1 LSLNQ
6 STYPSF
12 LNLHLS
18 QPSLNDLYI
27 TFTSN
32 CLEKQRAFKVVLRRC
47 RDTLYETVL
56 EILYFLTTHVIAH
69 FIFRIFGKLTLM
81 LVQQKGTQWGP
92 ANNHPKQSQAPRIE
106 KKPTL
111 AMSRPSIDPA
121 SFEDAS
127 DSDVSTYNPDPRNPG
142 VDPKVYLTN
151 PVQPP
156 PANPET
162 KEAIEARIAELE
174 NIEKENTYR
183 YDLLCSKRQRKDDK
197 IRQRRAMED
206 HRIQTARA
214 NKDER
219 VRFRRAPQDNAFAQV
234 DRAIDAEEFA
244 LRHKL
249 KRMKKGRPLDEPDVV
264 GRTYSSASMS
274 PPVPSNYQSPIP
286 PAKRH
291 QPGPPGQMAPQRPPQ
306 NGQAPY
312 PPYQFYQP
320 SEPPRPGS
328 RGYGPPP
335 HVQNYPPYSP
345 TNGPPSAANEKPPS
359 GTPQQS
365 HMPAQN
371 TTTTQLAQRSGPAH
385 ASPPHNAD
393 SNYNILPPP
402 PSSSSFAPINPP
414 TSGFAPINPQVLS
427 SSSTPVQ
434 ANVKPM
440 PGSLKASQPPLHGL
454 DNAFHHSPTNP
465 PGRVPTPGS
474 TAVIGKRTP
483 STTHPYTQSEAFN
496 NRHHKCERVD
506 ALNRGIWTS
515 YGPGGT
521 VDNPAGPKVEMY
533 LRCSHENCMRID
545 WRTVHGL
552 QCHIVKNHEQP
563 KGTIGSLEKAL
574 DRYGVPVSEI
584 EEYERLHGPGSG
596 GTMADPKNT
605 KPKSRATPRTSEIM
619 PSVVT
624 LGNAQVQLPSESP
637 TPPPATSGPNNLLFP
652 RISQRTQSG
661 GFIQNDI
668 VYSDEE
674 EEEKVDVKE
683 GEKGEVKM
691 QDAPTSISE
700 GDANV
705 QDDAAKAKELE
716 PSAPTGA
723 EVPPPLEQKTQEAG
737 PSEDTET
744 TSPPVA
750 NKEAPT
756 TSVASEPV
764 AAETSQD
771 ISNPQPAF
779 VQEPS
784 RSTSPAQNVEKDKEP
799 QPAYNQAQR
808 ELQGNNDSGDSDN
821 EDSIVVK
828 DRLRSPPKRTRAG
841 RFVKKTS
848 ISKSPAY
855 RYTRK
860 GSDF

>member
-1 LSLNQ
+1 
-6 STYPSF
+6 
-12 LNLHLS
+12 
-18 QPSLNDLYI
+18 
-27 TFTSN
+27 
-32 CLEKQRAFKVVLRRC
+32 
-47 RDTLYETVL
+47 
-56 EILYFLTTHVIAH
+56 
-69 FIFRIFGKLTLM
+69 
-81 LVQQKGTQWGP
+81 
-92 ANNHPKQSQAPRIE
+92 
-106 KKPTL
+106 
-111 AMSRPSIDPA
+111 MSRPSIDPA

-127 DSDVSTYNPDPRNPG
+127 DSDVSTYNPDPRTPG

-174 NIEKENTYR
+174 SIEKENSYR
-183 YDLLCSKRQRKDDK
+183 FDLLSSKRQRKDDK
-197 IRQRRAMED
+197 TRQRRAIED
-206 HRIQTARA
+206 HRIHTART

-219 VRFRRAPQDNAFAQV
+219 VRLKRAPQDNAFAQV

-249 KRMKKGRPLDEPDVV
+249 KRLKKGRPLDEPEVL
-264 GRTYSSASMS
+264 GRAYSSASMS
-274 PPVPSNYQSPIP
+274 PPVPSNYQSPAP

-291 QPGPPGQMAPQRPPQ
+291 QPGPPSHMSPQRPPQ

-320 SEPPRPGS
+320 GEPPRPGS

-335 HVQNYPPYSP
+335 PAQSQPQYAAS
-345 TNGPPSAANEKPPS
+345 NGPPSATSEKFPS

-365 HMPAQN
+365 QLPLQHPPN
-371 TTTTQLAQRSGPAH
+371 TQLPQRSGPAH
-385 ASPPHNAD
+385 TSPPHNAD

-402 PSSSSFAPINPP
+402 SSSSFAPINPGAP
-414 TSGFAPINPQVLS
+414 GFAPINPPPLS
-427 SSSTPVQ
+427 SSNTPVQ

-440 PGSLKASQPPLHGL
+440 PGSMKVSQPPLQGL

-465 PGRVPTPGS
+465 PGRVATPSS
-474 TAVIGKRTP
+474 TGAAGKRTP

-521 VDNPAGPKVEMY
+521 ADNPTGPKVEMY
-533 LRCSHENCMRID
+533 LRCSHENCLRID

-574 DRYGVPVSEI
+574 DRYGVPVSEV
-584 EEYERLHGPGSG
+584 EEYEKLHGPGSG

-637 TPPPATSGPNNLLFP
+637 TPPAAAPAPNNLLFP
-652 RISQRTQSG
+652 KLSQRTSTG
-661 GFIQNDI
+661 GFLQNDI
-668 VYSDEE
+668 VYSDDDEE
-674 EEEKVDVKE
+674 DKADVKE
-683 GEKGEVKM
+683 VGNADDSKM
-691 QDAPTSISE
+691 EDAPTGVAEDKPTVQEDALVPKE
-700 GDANV
+700 GESSLSTATETN
-705 QDDAAKAKELE
+705 A
-716 PSAPTGA
+716 
-723 EVPPPLEQKTQEAG
+723 PLEEKMEAG
-737 PSEDTET
+737 LGEDTEM
-744 TSPPVA
+744 TSPSVA
-750 NKEAPT
+750 NKEAPNAGVIGD
-756 TSVASEPV
+756 SA
-764 AAETSQD
+764 AAET
-771 ISNPQPAF
+771 NPNSSDPAPASMH
-779 VQEPS
+779 EPS
-784 RSTSPAQNVEKDKEP
+784 RSASPTQNVEKDKEP
-799 QPAYNQAQR
+799 MPAYNQAQR
-808 ELQGNNDSGDSDN
+808 ELQGNNESGESDN

-860 GSDF
+860 GSDL

>member
-1 LSLNQ
+1 M
-6 STYPSF
+6 
-12 LNLHLS
+12 
-18 QPSLNDLYI
+18 
-27 TFTSN
+27 
-32 CLEKQRAFKVVLRRC
+32 
-47 RDTLYETVL
+47 
-56 EILYFLTTHVIAH
+56 
-69 FIFRIFGKLTLM
+69 FGKLTF
-81 LVQQKGTQWGP
+81 VSIQQKGTQWGP
-92 ANNHPKQSQAPRIE
+92 PNNHPKHSPAARIE

-111 AMSRPSIDPA
+111 AMSRQSIDPA

-162 KEAIEARIAELE
+162 KEAIEARITELE
-174 NIEKENTYR
+174 NIEKENAYR
-183 YDLLCSKRQRKDDK
+183 YELLSSKRQRKDDK
-197 IRQRRAMED
+197 TRQRRAIED
-206 HRIQTARA
+206 HRLQTARA

-249 KRMKKGRPLDEPDVV
+249 KRLKKGRPLDEPEVL

-291 QPGPPGQMAPQRPPQ
+291 QPGPPGHMAPQRPPP
-306 NGQAPY
+306 NGQAPF

-335 HVQNYPPYSP
+335 PMQSYPPYSP
-345 TNGPPSAANEKPPS
+345 TNGPLATNEKPPS

-365 HMPAQN
+365 HLPAQN
-371 TTTTQLAQRSGPAH
+371 TTTTQLAQRSGPTH

-393 SNYNILPPP
+393 SSYNLVPPP

-414 TSGFAPINPQVLS
+414 TSGFAAINPPVLS

-434 ANVKPM
+434 VNVKPI
-440 PGSLKASQPPLHGL
+440 PGSLKVSQPPMHGL

-465 PGRVPTPGS
+465 PGRVLTPSS
-474 TAVIGKRTP
+474 TAAAGKRTP

-521 VDNPAGPKVEMY
+521 VENPTGPKVEMY
-533 LRCSHENCMRID
+533 LRCSHEACLRID

-605 KPKSRATPRTSEIM
+605 KPKSRSTFRTSEIL

-624 LGNAQVQLPSESP
+624 LGSAQVQLPSESP
-637 TPPPATSGPNNLLFP
+637 TPPPFASAPNALLFP
-652 RISQRTQSG
+652 RLSQRTPSG

-668 VYSDEE
+668 VYSDDE
-674 EEEKVDVKE
+674 EEEKVGVKE
-683 GEKGEVKM
+683 GERSDEVKM
-691 QDAPTSISE
+691 QDAPTSIS
-700 GDANV
+700 
-705 QDDAAKAKELE
+705 DDKPSLQEENAKTKELE
-716 PSAPTGA
+716 PSVPTVL
-723 EVPPPLEQKTQEAG
+723 EVPAPSEQKTEEAG
-737 PSEDTET
+737 PTEDTEM
-744 TSPPVA
+744 TSPAVA

-756 TSVASEPV
+756 TSVFGEPV
-764 AAETSQD
+764 AAETSQNS
-771 ISNPQPAF
+771 SNPPPAP

-784 RSTSPAQNVEKDKEP
+784 RSTSPAQNIEKDKEAP
-799 QPAYNQAQR
+799 PAYNQAQR
-808 ELQGNNDSGDSDN
+808 ELQGNNESGESDN

>member
-1 LSLNQ
+1 
-6 STYPSF
+6 
-12 LNLHLS
+12 
-18 QPSLNDLYI
+18 
-27 TFTSN
+27 
-32 CLEKQRAFKVVLRRC
+32 
-47 RDTLYETVL
+47 
-56 EILYFLTTHVIAH
+56 
-69 FIFRIFGKLTLM
+69 M
-81 LVQQKGTQWGP
+81 LIQQKGQQWGP
-92 ANNHPKQSQAPRIE
+92 ANNHPKQTPTARIE

-111 AMSRPSIDPA
+111 AMSRQAIDPA
-121 SFEDAS
+121 SLEDAS

-162 KEAIEARIAELE
+162 KEAIEARIVELE
-174 NIEKENTYR
+174 NIEKENAYR
-183 YDLLCSKRQRKDDK
+183 YELLSSKRQRKDDK
-197 IRQRRAMED
+197 TRQRRTVED
-206 HRIQTARA
+206 HHIQRARL

-219 VRFRRAPQDNAFAQV
+219 VRLRRAPQDNAFLQV

-249 KRMKKGRPLDEPDVV
+249 KRLKKGRPLEEPDVM

-274 PPVPSNYQSPIP
+274 PPVPSNYQSPVP

-291 QPGPPGQMAPQRPPQ
+291 QSGPPSQMAPQRPPQ
-306 NGQAPY
+306 NGQPPY

-335 HVQNYPPYSP
+335 PVQNYPPYSP
-345 TNGPPSAANEKPPS
+345 TNGPPPTSNDKPAS

-365 HMPAQN
+365 QMPVQN
-371 TTTTQLAQRSGPAH
+371 TATTQLTQRSGPAH
-385 ASPPHNAD
+385 ANPPHNAD

-402 PSSSSFAPINPP
+402 PPSSSFAPINPP
-414 TSGFAPINPQVLS
+414 TSGFAPINPPVLS
-427 SSSTPVQ
+427 SSNTPMQV
-434 ANVKPM
+434 NVKPM
-440 PGSLKASQPPLHGL
+440 PGSLKASQPTLHGL

-465 PGRVPTPGS
+465 PGRVPTPSS
-474 TAVIGKRTP
+474 TAATGKRTP

-521 VDNPAGPKVEMY
+521 VDHPTGPKVEMY

-574 DRYGVPVSEI
+574 DKYGVPVSQI
-584 EEYERLHGPGSG
+584 EEYERMHGPGSG

-605 KPKSRATPRTSEIM
+605 KPKSRVTPRTSDIM
-619 PSVVT
+619 PVVVT

-637 TPPPATSGPNNLLFP
+637 TPPPAASAPNSLLFP
-652 RISQRTQSG
+652 RISQRTLSG
-661 GFIQNDI
+661 GFIQTDI
-668 VYSDEE
+668 VYSDDE
-674 EEEKVDVKE
+674 EEEKAEVKE
-683 GEKGEVKM
+683 GEKGEGVKL
-691 QDAPTSISE
+691 QDPPASISE
-700 GDANV
+700 DKSSIQEENT
-705 QDDAAKAKELE
+705 KATEIE
-716 PSAPTGA
+716 PLVPPVT
-723 EVPPPLEQKTQEAG
+723 EVSPPLEEKTEEAG
-737 PSEDTET
+737 PPEDTEMA
-744 TSPPVA
+744 SPPMA
-750 NKEAPT
+750 NKEPPLAGMVDGP
-756 TSVASEPV
+756 A
-764 AAETSQD
+764 AAETNQD
-771 ISNPQPAF
+771 SSTALPAAY
-779 VQEPS
+779 EEATG
-784 RSTSPAQNVEKDKEP
+784 STSPIQNEEKDKEP
-799 QPAYNQAQR
+799 PTVYNQAQR

-828 DRLRSPPKRTRAG
+828 DRHRSPPKRTRAG

-860 GSDF
+860 GSDI